1 MFGIKIRSHGPAGVQ
16 ALPGAPYAPPGDIG
30 PALIPIPA
38 VFAAAWQS
46 NGMDHGAPGTVRIP
60 APAPLPGYSGTPV
73 ALANAGFIGLG
84 GSEIQHW
91 RPSVY
96 YQTDI
101 PATIAV
107 QTINQSH
114 EMPVPAIRPQA
125 MMAVRATN
133 SPGGISPGDGAFAAR
148 IGGRWPI
155 GWPRVL
161 ASYPMT
167 PGLGLKDYGP

>member
-1 MFGIKIRSHGPAGVQ
+1 MFGHKARAHGPAGVQ
-16 ALPGAPYAPPGDIG
+16 ALPGAPYGPPGDIG
-30 PALIPIPA
+30 PALIPVPA
-38 VFAAAWQS
+38 VFGQAWQS
-46 NGMDHGAPGTVRIP
+46 NGMIHGAPGTVRIP
-60 APAPLPGYSGTPV
+60 APAPMPGYDSNLNR
-73 ALANAGFIGLG
+73 AANAGNIGLG
-84 GSEIQHW
+84 GSAVPFWH
-91 RPSVY
+91 PDVY

-133 SPGGISPGDGAFAAR
+133 SPGGIAPGDGAFAAR

-161 ASYPMT
+161 ANYPMT